1 MADGNKN
8 NTLDEFREVRELQN
22 QKVMDLDHLGVKRFF
37 NLDTNTYRD
46 GALSSETKELL
57 GLVASAVLRCNDCID
72 YHLDQCSNAGFTK
85 NEIVDALNVALI
97 VGGSIVIPH
106 FRHAVDTLEQL
117 EDALDGLVPRSSAG
131 YAPFQ
136 NEGNGQKIVSMLGS
150 RELRGNWLEA
160 DYCSTVNVLG
170 SMVID
175 LTDTHVPPGLTTL
188 NVFSLMG
195 ELTIIVPPDLRIE
208 NRITPLLAEV
218 RQQRK
223 LQTDPYSDRVVR
235 ITGFSLL
242 SEVNLRNSR

>member
-1 MADGNKN
+1 MAANLDWKREQVIEALTRYYSEDRLSTEEFESRVELASNAR
-8 NTLDEFREVRELQN
+8 TLD
-22 QKVMDLDHLGVKRFF
+22 
-37 NLDTNTYRD
+37 
-46 GALSSETKELL
+46 
-57 GLVASAVLRCNDCID
+57 
-72 YHLDQCSNAGFTK
+72 
-85 NEIVDALNVALI
+85 
-97 VGGSIVIPH
+97 
-106 FRHAVDTLEQL
+106 QL

-131 YAPFQ
+131 YAPLRS
-136 NEGNGQKIVSMLGS
+136 EGEGQKIVSVLGS

-160 DYCSTVNVLG
+160 DYCSTLNVLG

-223 LQTDPYSDRVVR
+223 LQTDPDSDRVVR

-242 SEVNLRNSR
+242 SEVILRNSR